1 MESGWCSLFLQGS
14 VKKAKIDTFILLTA
28 LRLRSERESSSSM
41 QGKKLARLASF
52 KIRGTTLGAMLEKR
66 TYRDLYRLATILSM
80 FDKNYFHH
88 AIFWC
93 LTMLTELLLHISY
106 EFNKRTLWFVNLVT
120 MDHALPYITPHPI
133 VQDQQAPHSVTA
145 APTMRWRTFGI

>member
-52 KIRGTTLGAMLEKR
+52 KIRVPLWEQCWKKEPIV
-66 TYRDLYRLATILSM
+66 TYIDLQQFYQ
-80 FDKNYFHH
+80 
-88 AIFWC
+88 C
-93 LTMLTELLLHISY
+93 LTKTI
-106 EFNKRTLWFVNLVT
+106 FT
-120 MDHALPYITPHPI
+120 M
-133 VQDQQAPHSVTA
+133 QS
-145 APTMRWRTFGI
+145 FGV